1 MKHIA
6 SLALIALLAIS
17 ASAATIK
24 WGASG
29 YAYYGD
35 TKLTGAAS
43 TAYLVYLG
51 ENKDDWTSYNFKDD
65 FENSRLASK
74 DMSSLGGAGTGNTF
88 IKALGSPLGGL
99 DDVEALFT
107 DKKSSFGVLY
117 TTTQSGKDYYYLGQ
131 VFTFDTTNTS
141 AYNGTTQTFT
151 ATSTSAPP
159 KGNAGAWTAVPEPS
173 VALMGLLGLGMLIK
187 RRRA

>member
-6 SLALIALLAIS
+6 SLALIALLATS

-29 YAYYGD
+29 ATYYGD
-35 TKLTGAAS
+35 TLLKNDTS

-51 ENKDDWTSYNFKDD
+51 ENKSDWTSYDFKND
-65 FENSRLASK
+65 FESSRLQSK
-74 DMSSLGGAGTGNTF
+74 NMSALGATGSNNQF
-88 IKALGSPLGGL
+88 IKAEGQALGGI
-99 DDVEALFT
+99 DDVKDLFT
-107 DKKSSFGVLY
+107 DKKSSFGVLF
-117 TTTQSGKDYYYLGQ
+117 TTTQDGKDYYYLGQ
-131 VFTFDTTNTS
+131 VFTFDTTSSN
-141 AYNGTTQTFT
+141 YNSGNSVYT
-151 ATSTSAPP
+151 ATATSAPP

>member
-6 SLALIALLAIS
+6 SFALIALLATT

-51 ENKDDWTSYNFKDD
+51 ENKDDWTSYNFRAG

-74 DMSSLGGAGTGNTF
+74 DMSSLGGGGTG
-88 IKALGSPLGGL
+88 
-99 DDVEALFT
+99 
-107 DKKSSFGVLY
+107 
-117 TTTQSGKDYYYLGQ
+117 
-131 VFTFDTTNTS
+131 DT
-141 AYNGTTQTFT
+141 
-151 ATSTSAPP
+151 
-159 KGNAGAWTAVPEPS
+159 
-173 VALMGLLGLGMLIK
+173 
-187 RRRA
+187 

>member
-6 SLALIALLAIS
+6 SLALIALLATS

-35 TKLTGAAS
+35 TKLTGSAS

-51 ENKDDWTSYNFKDD
+51 ENKSDWTSYDFKTD
-65 FENSRLASK
+65 FEDSRLQSK
-74 DMSSLGGAGTGNTF
+74 EMSTLGAAGANNQFKVTE
-88 IKALGSPLGGL
+88 GSAIGGI
-99 DDVEALFT
+99 DTIDALFA